1 MERLGLV
8 LHHGIESGAE
18 LARYGQ
24 AAETHGFDSLW
35 VTERYFHEETAAL
48 LGYLAA
54 STTTLRLGVGVVN
67 PYTRHPALTAMA
79 AATLDRISGGRMLLG
94 LGRSERDVI
103 EARLGIPYGHGRDT
117 VEAAVDLIRRLLAGE
132 SVAEGGGRFRL
143 NGAKLAI
150 RPARDTVPIYLA
162 AIGPKA
168 LRLAGRIADGVLL
181 NAYVSPAYVRWA
193 VGVLHEAAR
202 AAGRDPA
209 AIDVACMLVV
219 RLTDDPGALMP
230 ASRERLVRLLAEP
243 HVGEILLETSGFD
256 PAIAARI
263 RAAVAA
269 GERPRAVALVDDAMV
284 ASCYLL
290 GSAARCRERIAAY
303 RAAGVDA
310 PLLLPP
316 LGDYA
321 RVAEALRPT

>member
-1 MERLGLV
+1 MQRLGLV

-18 LARYGQ
+18 LSRYGRL
-24 AAETHGFDSLW
+24 AETNGFESLW

-48 LGYLAA
+48 LGHLAA

-67 PYTRHPALTAMA
+67 PYTRHPALTAMT
-79 AATLDRISGGRMLLG
+79 AATLDRISGGRFMLG
-94 LGRSERDVI
+94 LGRSDRAVI
-103 EARLGIPYGHGRDT
+103 EARLGIPYGSGRDT
-117 VEAAVDLIRRLLAGE
+117 MEAAVGVVRRLLAGE
-132 SVAEGGGRFRL
+132 HVHATTGRFPL
-143 NGAKLAI
+143 AGAKLAT
-150 RPARDTVPIYLA
+150 RPIQTPLPIYLA

-168 LRLAGRIADGVLL
+168 LQIAGRVADGVLL

-209 AIDVACMLVV
+209 GIDVACMLVV
-219 RLTDDPGALMP
+219 RLSDDPAALMP
-230 ASRERLVRLLAEP
+230 ALRERLVRLLAEA
-243 HVGEILLETSGFD
+243 HVGELLLETSGFD

-263 RAAVAA
+263 RAAEAA

-290 GSAARCRERIAAY
+290 GSAAQCRERIAAY